1 MEAREVMVGICGG
14 VGPAAG
20 LLLHQIIV
28 ENTDANGADQGHLSV
43 CHFSRSHDMTD
54 RTEYLLYA
62 ADPLRGKPGQDTIE
76 NPALGMARTFEMMRA
91 AAAQGKAKLVAG
103 VPCNTFHAKPI
114 WDEFLRRT
122 RHESVDKAD
131 SIVFVHMLD
140 ETVRFIQHYAPTCT
154 RIGLLSTTGTRESRV
169 YHDLMEPLG
178 FTLIEIPHALQN
190 ELHESIYNT
199 AWGIK
204 STAPAV
210 MPRCVANFYRY
221 ARLLQASGA
230 EVIVMGCTEIPFAF
244 TGKKTAA
251 GLLLI
256 DPMVALARAL
266 IREADPSRLKRLD
279 GDVDT
284 PWPRQTQASKL
295 VPSPCASNETR
306 TRTLHCR
313 QPK

>member
-1 MEAREVMVGICGG
+1 
-14 VGPAAG
+14 
-20 LLLHQIIV
+20 
-28 ENTDANGADQGHLSV
+28 
-43 CHFSRSHDMTD
+43 
-54 RTEYLLYA
+54 
-62 ADPLRGKPGQDTIE
+62 
-76 NPALGMARTFEMMRA
+76 
-91 AAAQGKAKLVAG
+91 
-103 VPCNTFHAKPI
+103 
-114 WDEFLRRT
+114 
-122 RHESVDKAD
+122 
-131 SIVFVHMLD
+131 MLD

-154 RIGLLSTTGTRESRV
+154 RIGLLSTTGT
-169 YHDLMEPLG
+169 P
-178 FTLIEIPHALQN
+178 
-190 ELHESIYNT
+190 
-199 AWGIK
+199 
-204 STAPAV
+204 
-210 MPRCVANFYRY
+210 
-221 ARLLQASGA
+221 SGA